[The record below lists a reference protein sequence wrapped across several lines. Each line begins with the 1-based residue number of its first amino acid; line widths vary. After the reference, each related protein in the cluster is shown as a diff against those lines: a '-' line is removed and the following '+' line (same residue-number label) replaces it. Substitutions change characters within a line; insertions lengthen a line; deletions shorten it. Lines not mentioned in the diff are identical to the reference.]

1 MHLNILAFICV
12 SSRRNHGRPCLDIRP
27 WVYAL
32 NSKASRCSEP
42 LRIRE
47 SDAARKAGLFLADP
61 DHLLWN
67 FYRIRTAKL
76 NHQFVIIPL
85 H

>member
-1 MHLNILAFICV
+1 MKY
-12 SSRRNHGRPCLDIRP
+12 LDIIRP

-32 NSKASRCSEP
+32 NSKDSRGSEP
-42 LRIRE
+42 LRIQE
-47 SDAARKAGLFLADP
+47 LDAARKTGLFLVDP

-67 FYRIRTAKL
+67 FYKIRTAKL
-76 NHQFVIIPL
+76 NHQLVII